1 MKAENIELIKKYLR
15 RMDDEKLEALY
26 QFMLALKMQN
36 FENIPDE
43 KTAGEIL
50 RALGTEQPPEKKEQN
65 EKK

>member
-15 RMDDEKLEALY
+15 RMNDEKLEALY
-26 QFMLALKMQN
+26 QFMLALNMQN

-43 KTAGEIL
+43 KTAGEVL

>member
-15 RMDDEKLEALY
+15 RMNDEKLEALY

-43 KTAGEIL
+43 KRAGETH